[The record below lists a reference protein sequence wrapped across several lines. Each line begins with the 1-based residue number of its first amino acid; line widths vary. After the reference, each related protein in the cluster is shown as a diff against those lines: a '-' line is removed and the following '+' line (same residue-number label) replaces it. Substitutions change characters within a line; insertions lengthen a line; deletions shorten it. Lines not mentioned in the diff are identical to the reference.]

1 MAVSMVLSMV
11 DVCAEITSHLSVKDA
26 CVLKRTS
33 KFFYNLFTENA
44 VFVEHI
50 TPLFSDGKLFAL
62 AGKDAAFP
70 VVARKGWLYKHASPE
85 LQADKD
91 FLLAAIK
98 GSHSHVPSILFF
110 APKKFKADRDVVLAA
125 VTQNGMEII
134 DADEKFKADKEI
146 VLASVTSDPFAYWS
160 ACEDLQKDPD
170 VLEAKEKGLDKNPRL
185 RQSFDWCY

>member
-1 MAVSMVLSMV
+1 MVLNRV
-11 DVCAEITSHLSVKDA
+11 ELCAEIASHLSVKDA

-62 AGKDAAFP
+62 AGKDAAFS
-70 VVARKGWLYKHASPE
+70 VVARKGWLYERASPE

-98 GSHSHVPSILFF
+98 GGHGAIRGSHSHCPSILFF
-110 APKKFKADRDVVLAA
+110 APKKLQADRGVVLAA
-125 VTQNGMEII
+125 VTSNSLEYL
-134 DADEKFKADKEI
+134 F
-146 VLASVTSDPFAYWS
+146 
-160 ACEDLQKDPD
+160 ACEELQKDPD
-170 VLEAKEKGLDKNPRL
+170 VLEAHRQSLDKLDPKL
-185 RQSFDWCY
+185 RSIWFPFP